1 VNVNKIFVNSN
12 NQVKIHM
19 FYKSHLKESDE
30 IEALLPWYVTGKLS
44 PEQSAGVARYLEIHP
59 QIATHLQL
67 AQEELVETIAANEM
81 LGVPT
86 SKVFGSLLASVFT
99 ERTSARRSLVSKWVE
114 QLGIWLNGLA
124 PAQLSAVAIAA
135 TLVLLLQAISIGM
148 LVVQN
153 PTGKSYQTASAPQAM
168 NTATGT
174 FAIVSFVPGAT
185 AGDLDAFLNEIGA
198 EIVDGPKGGG
208 LYRIRVASER
218 LQPEAADA
226 AVQKLMQKDSLIAF
240 AVPLE

>member
-1 VNVNKIFVNSN
+1 MNVNKIFVNSHN
-12 NQVKIHM
+12 RMKIHM
-19 FYKSHLKESDE
+19 FFHLKETDE

-44 PEQSAGVARYLEIHP
+44 PEGSARLARYLEIHP
-59 QIATHLQL
+59 EVATHVQL
-67 AQEELVETIAANEM
+67 AQEELVETLAANET
-81 LGVPT
+81 LGVP
-86 SKVFGSLLASVFT
+86 SARVFGSLLASLFT
-99 ERTSARRSLVSKWVE
+99 ERMGAQRSLVSKWVE

-124 PAQLSAVAIAA
+124 PAQLSAVAIAVGF
-135 TLVLLLQAISIGM
+135 VLLLQAISIGV

-153 PTGKSYQTASAPQAM
+153 PTGKSYETASAPQAM
-168 NTATGT
+168 STAGGT

-185 AGDLDAFLNEIGA
+185 ASDLDAFLTEIGA

-226 AVQKLMQKDSLIAF
+226 AVQKLMQKDSPIAF
-240 AVPLE
+240 AAPLE